1 MRSIFL
7 ALAAAL
13 LLPAFAQTPVPAS
26 ADEAYD
32 QLVVARRALQEA
44 EMAQER
50 GVEPLEGE
58 RVGTERGKSR
68 LTEAYWQRQ
77 ERLAQQAEKARQRVD
92 AALERWHALR

>member
-7 ALAAAL
+7 AFTAAL
-13 LLPAFAQTPVPAS
+13 LLPAFAQAPAPAS

-32 QLVVARRALQEA
+32 QVVLARKTLQEA

-68 LTEAYWQRQ
+68 LTEEYWQRQ
-77 ERLAQQAEKARQRVD
+77 ERLAQQVERARQRVD
-92 AALERWHALR
+92 EALARWHALR